1 MGGREGKEAE
11 LERRW
16 CLTMYAESLIQTQQG
31 SEVRMTH
38 QTHPVLGQDGLT
50 FLPFLSPSVF
60 GWELPWKRC
69 DLGTGSS
76 LPLRLTL
83 KELTVAC
90 DRQVLP

>member
-38 QTHPVLGQDGLT
+38 
-50 FLPFLSPSVF
+50 
-60 GWELPWKRC
+60 
-69 DLGTGSS
+69 
-76 LPLRLTL
+76 
-83 KELTVAC
+83 
-90 DRQVLP
+90 